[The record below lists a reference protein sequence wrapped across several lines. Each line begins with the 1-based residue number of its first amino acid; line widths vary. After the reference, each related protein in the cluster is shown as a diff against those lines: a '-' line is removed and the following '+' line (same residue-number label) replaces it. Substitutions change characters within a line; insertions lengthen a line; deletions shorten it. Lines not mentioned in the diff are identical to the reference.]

1 MFFARFDGEVL
12 PILSVP
18 GFYNV
23 LSFNLVRFGRNKSM
37 ISLQAGTGSLD

>member
-23 LSFNLVRFGRNKSM
+23 LSFILVRIAKN
-37 ISLQAGTGSLD
+37 